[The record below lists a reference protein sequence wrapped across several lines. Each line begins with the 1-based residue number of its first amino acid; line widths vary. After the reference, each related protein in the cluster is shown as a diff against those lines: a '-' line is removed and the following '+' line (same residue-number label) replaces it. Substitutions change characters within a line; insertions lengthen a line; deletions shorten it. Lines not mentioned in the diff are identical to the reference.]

1 MWQIWGVM
9 THRQG
14 WSYRGVD
21 RMGVTPLRAIDFIMG
36 LVDSHRRG
44 VTWSDAHPRKI
55 SVG

>member
-1 MWQIWGVM
+1 M

-21 RMGVTPLRAIDFIMG
+21 RMGVTPLRVIDFIMG
-36 LVDSHRRG
+36 LMNSHCRR